1 MDGTGPWL
9 LSTIGLHSRPVPS
22 FPPIPSLKKTCNALN
37 NRYMFLVG
45 EVLFERTLKA
55 TPLYGDGNDNLSR
68 RVHLHLLAP
77 PDRLF
82 HTTPQSPNATY
93 PCRHLHAGRE
103 MSSIVRLRTTAKI
116 YNSSQTSD
124 RSILSK
130 SATYIVYI
138 VGNPT
143 VISR

>member
-9 LSTIGLHSRPVPS
+9 LLTIGLHSRPVPS

-37 NRYMFLVG
+37 NRYIFLVD
-45 EVLFERTLKA
+45 EVLFERTLSA
-55 TPLYGDGNDNLSR
+55 TLLYGDGNDNLSR
-68 RVHLHLLAP
+68 RAHLHLLAP
-77 PDRLF
+77 PDRLI
-82 HTTPQSPNATY
+82 HTTPQSPNRTY

-103 MSSIVRLRTTAKI
+103 KSSVVGLRTTAKI

-124 RSILSK
+124 RPIWSK

-138 VGNPT
+138 VGNPA